1 MRIAVC
7 EDCMEDTLL
16 LKHFLGGHNV
26 SIYSDTYSLLDD
38 IDNNKVQFDLYLLDI
53 FMEES
58 MSGLELAGE
67 LRKIQEEAVICFVSS
82 SSDFYREAY
91 DLYAVQYLLK
101 PVREADV
108 RKLLDKVSK
117 SLMRKREPKL
127 SFQSRGQTGCIP
139 YGKIRY
145 ISSREHTISI
155 STTDGTVW
163 EYKGRLSELA
173 ARVCGDTFMRCHQSF
188 IVNMYHVENLSGTG
202 LLVAGEWVPVSRRY
216 YTGVKKRYLEI
227 LFEEVD

>member
-58 MSGLELAGE
+58 MSGIELAGE

-101 PVREADV
+101 PVRE
-108 RKLLDKVSK
+108 
-117 SLMRKREPKL
+117 
-127 SFQSRGQTGCIP
+127 SRGQTGCIP

>member
-1 MRIAVC
+1 MKIAVC

-58 MSGLELAGE
+58 MSGIELAGE

-82 SSDFYREAY
+82 SNDFYREAY

-117 SLMRKREPKL
+117 SLMRKENQ
-127 SFQSRGQTGCIP
+127 SFLFSRGDRQDVFRTERSDISAAENIRFRSPPRTGQC
-139 YGKIRY
+139 GNIR
-145 ISSREHTISI
+145 E
-155 STTDGTVW
+155 G
-163 EYKGRLSELA
+163 
-173 ARVCGDTFMRCHQSF
+173 
-188 IVNMYHVENLSGTG
+188 
-202 LLVAGEWVPVSRRY
+202 
-216 YTGVKKRYLEI
+216 
-227 LFEEVD
+227 

>member
-1 MRIAVC
+1 
-7 EDCMEDTLL
+7 MEDTLV
-16 LKHFLGGHNV
+16 LKHFLGGHSV
-26 SIYSDTYSLLDD
+26 SVYSDTCSLLDD
-38 IDNNKVQFDLYLLDI
+38 INNKKIRFDLYLLDI

-58 MSGLELAGE
+58 MNGIELAKE
-67 LRKIQEEAVICFVSS
+67 LRRIQEEAAICFISS
-82 SSDFYREAY
+82 SNDFYREAY

-101 PVREADV
+101 PVAEADV

-117 SLMRKREPKL
+117 SLTRKKEPKL
-127 SFQSRGQTGCIP
+127 SFQSRGQTGSIP

-155 STTDGTVW
+155 FTTDGAVW

-173 ARVCGDTFMRCHQSF
+173 ARVCGDIFMRCHQSF
-188 IVNMYHVENLSGTG
+188 IVNMYHVENLSGTD
-202 LLVAGEWVPVSRRY
+202 LMVEGERIPVSRRY